1 MKLVTIHWPRQRANA
16 TSHPYRSQGAGHCQC
31 TRLDRCAP
39 VEQIYAAAVGADN
52 AGGRQTLLYRGIDER
67 EHRRRQSSRRVADS
81 RRAAGGDRGQ
91 YLAPYVVPTVRN
103 LAQGKAASQS
113 STGSGGG
120 ANRAVDGNTNGTYSV
135 GSVTHTTNS
144 RNAWWQVDLG
154 ANSAIDSIQL
164 WNRTD
169 CCADRLSNFY
179 VFVSAANIS
188 GRSFSSLVNDSTVW
202 RYQMTGQA
210 PAKLDIPVGVSGRY
224 VRVQLAVTNCS
235 RRSRLRPRPA
245 ARFLNCQP
253 ARADHEID
261 RL

>member
-1 MKLVTIHWPRQRANA
+1 MKEST
-16 TSHPYRSQGAGHCQC
+16 
-31 TRLDRCAP
+31 
-39 VEQIYAAAVGADN
+39 
-52 AGGRQTLLYRGIDER
+52 
-67 EHRRRQSSRRVADS
+67 
-81 RRAAGGDRGQ
+81 GGDNLAVAWQIPGGPQAVIGGQ

-179 VFVSAANIS
+179 VFVSAANTS

-253 ARADHEID
+253 ARADQSRG